1 MTMLPEPRTRCCEGG
16 GNRPAGSAYSRVMGP
31 VLRIFMAA
39 LAAFGT
45 GLGAANGGE
54 ATRAFVYD
62 EWSRIVREKGLDPSV
77 VIYPFS
83 ASPAMIE
90 WAERAIDGGGSTS
103 DIQRLIRVQDAMFVD
118 GAFDFAYDGMRTLT
132 AREAFEARKGNC
144 ISFTA
149 LFVALTRSIGVPTRL
164 MSVEGVPQV
173 GRDGDLVVINRH
185 VVAAFSSG
193 SDVAI
198 FDFDLT
204 SEDELVGRRMID
216 DVEASAMFHNN
227 LGGTA
232 LRDGDPSSALHHFR
246 ITTTL
251 WADWPVGWVNLGVT
265 HSHLG
270 EDDKALGAYNRALM
284 ADPGNSSALMN
295 MAYIYLRLGRSDEAR
310 IAQLAAVETT
320 ENPYALVAMAD
331 SELIR
336 GNSTVA
342 ARYLKR
348 AKRMYNRVPEVF
360 DGLGRLAESLGEAR
374 RAARYHRKAE
384 KLRSAGPVAERD
396 RAREIR

>member
-1 MTMLPEPRTRCCEGG
+1 ME
-16 GNRPAGSAYSRVMGP
+16 RVR
-31 VLRIFMAA
+31 RIFAA
-39 LAAFGT
+39 SLIAFVC
-45 GLGAANGGE
+45 GLGVAHGGDAA
-54 ATRAFVYD
+54 RAYEHD
-62 EWSRIVREKGLDPSV
+62 EWSRIVREKGLDPATV
-77 VIYPFS
+77 VYPFS
-83 ASPAMIE
+83 TSPDMVE
-90 WAERAIDGGGSTS
+90 WAERAVEGGGSRS
-103 DIQRLIRVQDAMFVD
+103 EIQRLIRVQDAMFED
-118 GAFDFAYDGMRTLT
+118 GAFDFAYDGGQTLT
-132 AREAFEARKGNC
+132 ARQAFEVRRGNC

-149 LFVALTRSIGVPTRL
+149 LFVSLTRSIGVPTRL
-164 MSVEGVPQV
+164 MSVEGVSQV

-204 SEDELVGRRMID
+204 SEGDLVGRKILD

-232 LRDGDPSSALHHFR
+232 LRDGDRLSAMRHFR

-251 WADWPVGWVNLGVT
+251 WEDWPVGWVNLGVT
-265 HSHLG
+265 YSHLG

-295 MAYIYLRLGRSDEAR
+295 MAYIYMRIGRKEEAR
-310 IAQLAAVETT
+310 IARLAAVETT
-320 ENPYALVAMAD
+320 DNPYALVAMAD

-336 GNSTVA
+336 GNSAEA

-348 AKRMYNRVPEVF
+348 AKRSFSREPEVF
-360 DGLGRLAESLGEAR
+360 DGLARLSDSLGKAR
-374 RAARYHRKAE
+374 RAARFHRKAE
-384 KLRSAGPVAERD
+384 KLRSARPVVESTRD
-396 RAREIR
+396 REIR

>member
-1 MTMLPEPRTRCCEGG
+1 MERG
-16 GNRPAGSAYSRVMGP
+16 
-31 VLRIFMAA
+31 LRILAAA
-39 LAAFGT
+39 LIVFGS
-45 GLGAANGGE
+45 GLGAARGGE
-54 ATRAFVYD
+54 AARAFGYD
-62 EWSRIVREKGLDPSV
+62 DWSRIVREKGLDPGE

-83 ASPAMIE
+83 ASPAMVE
-90 WAERAIDGGGSTS
+90 WAERAIAGGGNTS
-103 DIQRLIRVQDAMFVD
+103 EIQRLIRVQDAMFEN
-118 GAFDFAYDGMRTLT
+118 GAFDFTYDGGQTLT
-132 AREAFEARKGNC
+132 ARQAFETRQGNC

-149 LFVALTRSIGVPTRL
+149 LFVSLSRSVGVPTRL

-204 SEDELVGRRMID
+204 SQTELVGRKILD

-232 LRDGDPSSALHHFR
+232 LRDGDRSAALHHFR
-246 ITTTL
+246 ITTAL
-251 WADWPVGWVNLGVT
+251 WPDWPVGWVNLGVT

-270 EDDKALGAYNRALM
+270 EDDAALGAYNRALM

-295 MAYIYLRLGRSDEAR
+295 MAYIYLRLGRTDEAR
-310 IAQLAAVETT
+310 IARLAAVETS

-336 GNSTVA
+336 GNSTEA
-342 ARYLKR
+342 ARHLNR

-360 DGLGRLAESLGEAR
+360 DGLARLAETLGKAR

-384 KLRSAGPVAERD
+384 KLRSAERAMEPD
-396 RAREIR
+396 QVPAIQ